1 MNGRYQIIEAFS
13 KLAESF
19 DQSNEEL
26 SAFVGRTY
34 VENNWLTKENYW
46 LALAEW
52 RNQLESSN
60 LEKFIED
67 NSYATTPKRVGII
80 MAGNIPMVGFHDLLC
95 VLLSGNTAVVK
106 PSSDD
111 KYVMK
116 YICSSLEN
124 LGLGNKIEVVDKLEN
139 IDAVIATGSNNSFK
153 YFEYYFKDIPSLLRK
168 NRKSLAILNGNET
181 DKDLDNLAVDVFQY
195 FGLGCRNVALVF
207 LPKSMNIT
215 RVLDHFMSHKDIEN
229 HNKFA
234 NNYTYHR
241 ALLLMNNEQHL
252 DTGFLLCKERKD
264 LNVPLACLH
273 YVYYENQEEVDGFI
287 QENKENIQCIVGNYY
302 EEGMVE
308 FGATQKPELQDFADN
323 INTLNFLDN
332 LSNSN

>member
-1 MNGRYQIIEAFS
+1 MNGRDHIIKAFNQ
-13 KLAESF
+13 LAESF
-19 DQSNEEL
+19 EPSNEVL
-26 SAFVGRTY
+26 SANVGRTY

-46 LALAEW
+46 LALTEW
-52 RNQLESSN
+52 KRQLGKDS
-60 LEKFIED
+60 LQQFIA
-67 NSYATTPKRVGII
+67 NNAFSTSPKRVGII

-95 VLLSGNTAVVK
+95 VLLSGNIAIVK

-111 KYVMK
+111 KYVIK
-116 YICSSLEN
+116 YICSTLAS
-124 LGLGNKIEVVDKLEN
+124 LGLDNKIEVVEKLEK

-153 YFEYYFKDIPSLLRK
+153 YFEYYFKSIPSLLRK
-168 NRKSLAILNGNET
+168 NRKSLAILDGSET
-181 DKDLDNLAVDVFQY
+181 DEDLDNLATDVFQY

-252 DTGFLLCKERKD
+252 DTGFLLCKEKKD

-273 YVYYENQEEVDGFI
+273 YVYYENQEEVNDFI
-287 QENKENIQCIVGNYY
+287 QENKENIQCVVGNYY
-302 EEGMVE
+302 QDGMIG
-308 FGATQKPELQDFADN
+308 FGDSQKPELQDFADN
-323 INTLNFLDN
+323 ENTLDFLDN
-332 LSNSN
+332 LSKNN